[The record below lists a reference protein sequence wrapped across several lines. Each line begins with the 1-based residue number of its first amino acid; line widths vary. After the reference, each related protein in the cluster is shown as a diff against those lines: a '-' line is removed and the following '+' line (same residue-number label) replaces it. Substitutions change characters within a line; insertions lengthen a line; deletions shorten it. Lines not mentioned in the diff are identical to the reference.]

1 MPTFKTL
8 AAGAALAF
16 AALTSFGAHAQGIGQ
31 REANQQARI
40 EQGVARGQLTQREA
54 MRLERRQSR
63 IRHAEMHAR
72 ADGVVTPRE
81 RQRLSRMQTRASHAI
96 YRQRHDGQG
105 YRP

>member
-1 MPTFKTL
+1 MSTLKTL

-16 AALTSFGAHAQGIGQ
+16 AALATIGAHAQGIGQ

-40 EQGVARGQLTQREA
+40 QQGVARGQLTPREA
-54 MRLERRQSR
+54 MRLERRQ
-63 IRHAEMHAR
+63 RHIHRAAMRAR
-72 ADGVVTPRE
+72 ADGVVTPYE
-81 RQRLSRMQTRASHAI
+81 RQRLREMQMRASRGI